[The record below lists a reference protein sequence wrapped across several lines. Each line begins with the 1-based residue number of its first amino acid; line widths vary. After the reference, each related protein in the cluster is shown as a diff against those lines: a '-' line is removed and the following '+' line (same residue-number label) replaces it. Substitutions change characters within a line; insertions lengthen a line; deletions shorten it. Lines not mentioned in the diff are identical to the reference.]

1 MNINK
6 LITPIEPKIVAMA
19 NNNQISIDTRM
30 LSYCDLKDVR
40 ELEDNCRE
48 AIRLLN
54 RIQKV
59 VNGRGDNV
67 TKVGKVK
74 DLLI

>member
-6 LITPIEPKIVAMA
+6 LIKPIEPKLVAMA
-19 NNNQISIDTRM
+19 NNNQISIDTRI
-30 LSYCDLKDVR
+30 LSYGDLKEVR
-40 ELEDNCRE
+40 ELEDNYRE
-48 AIRLLN
+48 AMGLLN

>member
-6 LITPIEPKIVAMA
+6 LIKPIEQFECIRTNGIRKNACKVEP
-19 NNNQISIDTRM
+19 
-30 LSYCDLKDVR
+30 VR

>member
-6 LITPIEPKIVAMA
+6 LITPIDIREFNYDI
-19 NNNQISIDTRM
+19 T
-30 LSYCDLKDVR
+30 KDPVYIIHPNKVR
-40 ELEDNCRE
+40 ELEGNYRE
-48 AIRLLN
+48 AMGLLN

>member
-6 LITPIEPKIVAMA
+6 LITPIDIRKTNFTEEIYP
-19 NNNQISIDTRM
+19 TE
-30 LSYCDLKDVR
+30 YCDPEPVR
-40 ELEDNCRE
+40 ELEDNYRE